1 MPGVLETKLCQEI
14 MFKAAKKHIIIAKLF
29 EFGGSN
35 SHLKALIKYLGK
47 ENIILLLENE
57 DQLPYLKNLGDT
69 TGIIVKIK
77 QQLHGCAH
85 LSNYFT
91 TNIKE
96 LFKILKSVF
105 AIQLLSFKYSYASVT
120 ICSVEPEKYLYLLW
134 LPWGKVYYILH
145 STPNKNHTPFTSYT
159 CNTNLSKRKRI
170 ITVSQSNKQLI
181 CENWDIANKEKFV
194 NVIYNCLLNDNL
206 NHVKTQTTKSNN
218 KQHIVTMGHVI
229 NYKNPHVWL
238 DVAKLVTSK
247 YSNAIFIWLGDGPLL
262 KEFKDA
268 TKMLDNIRFEGYKAD
283 TDMYLKSACIYY
295 QPSLQ
300 ETHGIAVIE
309 AMANQLPC
317 VTSNA
322 GGLPESVQHQ
332 FNGLLLNAMDK
343 QGQANAILTLL
354 NDPNLSKQY
363 GINGY
368 LKYNELFS
376 YESFKLNMDALY
388 VS

>member
-1 MPGVLETKLCQEI
+1 

-57 DQLPYLKNLGDT
+57 DQLLYLKNIGDT
-69 TGIIVKIK
+69 TDIIIKIMP
-77 QQLHGCAH
+77 QLHHYAH
-85 LSNYFT
+85 LSNNFT

-96 LFKILKSVF
+96 LFQILKSVF

-134 LPWGKVYYILH
+134 LPWVKVYYILH
-145 STPNKNHTPFTSYT
+145 STPNKKHTHFTSYT

-181 CENWDIANKEKFV
+181 CENWDIAYNKEKFV
-194 NVIYNCLLNDNL
+194 NVIYNCLLKDKL

-218 KQHIVTMGHVI
+218 QQHIVTMGHVI
-229 NYKNPHVWL
+229 DYKNPYVWL

-247 YSNAIFIWLGDGPLL
+247 YSNVIFIWLGDGPLL

-283 TDMYLKSACIYY
+283 TDMYLKGACIYY

-300 ETHGIAVIE
+300 ETHGIAVVE

-317 VTSNA
+317 VSSNA

-332 FNGLLLNAMDK
+332 FNGLLLSATDT

-354 NDPNLSKQY
+354 NNPDLSRQY
-363 GINGY
+363 GLNGY

-376 YESFKLNMDALY
+376 YKSFKLNMDALY
-388 VS
+388 SS